1 MMEHYIIEHDDER
14 NRDDSFRVRFEMD
27 IGSSEIKING
37 DLNFFIYGKDK
48 QEVYT
53 NIENV
58 LDKLITKLNF
68 IKEEHNIIQENIN
81 GCKCN
86 I

>member
-27 IGSSEIKING
+27 IGSPDIKING

-48 QEVYT
+48 QTVYS
-53 NIENV
+53 NIENI
-58 LDKLITKLNF
+58 LDKLITKLKF
-68 IKEEHNIIQENIN
+68 VKEEHNIIQENIN
-81 GCKCN
+81 GRKCN